1 MIALSP
7 CRNGRAQCL
16 TQCSHAAFGFK
27 PHFTLSAKRPSH
39 KAFTYSTSTLTKQL
53 PAITRKHF

>member
-1 MIALSP
+1 MMTLSP

-16 TQCSHAAFGFK
+16 TQCSHAAFCFK

-39 KAFTYSTSTLTKQL
+39 KAFTIQHIHAYKAATGHNT
-53 PAITRKHF
+53 